1 MKERKDLTK
10 RLQDGK
16 LSRRDFIKLML
27 ATGAS
32 ATAIGGVLASCAP
45 ESAVT
50 AVAPAPTA
58 VPAATEA
65 VAAATETVAKPL
77 SVEGKLTMKL
87 RAAFMPQ
94 GNEILK
100 VIVEDWGAKN
110 NIPVEVD
117 IVSMNDLQTIA
128 ATAAETG
135 AGPDIIEINQGS
147 AHLFAEK
154 LADMSAVCDDLAA
167 RYDGFYT
174 AAEEACKVNGK
185 WLSVPR
191 FFAPHAIS
199 YRTDLFEQVG
209 AKEPPKTWEELYEVG
224 KALKE
229 AGLAPIAFPLGHAVG
244 DGNDFN
250 YSVLWS
256 HGASDVAADGKTVT
270 IDSAETRAALEYM
283 QRLFSVMPADTLSYD
298 DASNNRAFLASAIS
312 ATNNAST
319 IWGAA
324 RNQGTKYKTKD
335 ADGKEVEKNLHEV
348 TGHFVYPEG
357 PAGRITYAEFM
368 SSAVFSYSKNID
380 AAKALLT
387 YLNEREQLTPWVN
400 PNLGFV
406 FPTLKGVEND
416 LLMPWNTT
424 AKLAPFKEYASTSH
438 LPGYPST
445 NFRSGTD
452 AYAKWVVV
460 DMFASVCG
468 GMASIED
475 AIKTAKAL
483 LEDSYKS

>member
-1 MKERKDLTK
+1 MNEQKDLIR
-10 RLQDGK
+10 RLNEGK
-16 LSRRDFIKLML
+16 LSRRDFIKLAL
-27 ATGAS
+27 ATGA
-32 ATAIGGVLASCAP
+32 TASGIASVLAACAP
-45 ESAVT
+45 EPA
-50 AVAPAPTA
+50 APAPTSVPPTA
-58 VPAATEA
+58 VPA
-65 VAAATETVAKPL
+65 VAAIEAAPTEVMAKPL

-154 LADMSAVCDDLAA
+154 LADISDVCDDLGG
-167 RYDGFYT
+167 RYGGWYV
-174 AAEEACKVNGK
+174 AAEEACKVDGK
-185 WLSVPR
+185 WLSIPR

-209 AKEPPKTWEELYEVG
+209 ATKPPETWEELYEVG
-224 KALKE
+224 KALME

-270 IDSAETRAALEYM
+270 IDSPETRAALEYM
-283 QRLFSVMPADTLSYD
+283 QKLFSVMPADTLSYD
-298 DASNNRAFLASAIS
+298 DASNNRAFLAGSIS

-324 RNQGTKYKTKD
+324 RNQGTKVKV
-335 ADGKEVEKNLHEV
+335 GEEEKNLHEL
-348 TGHFVYPEG
+348 TDHFVYPAG
-357 PAGRITYAEFM
+357 PAGRVTYAEFM
-368 SSAVFSYSKNID
+368 SSAVFSFSKNVD

-387 YLNEREQLTPWVN
+387 YLNEREQVTPWTN

-406 FPTLKGVEND
+406 FPPLKGLKDD

-424 AKLAPFKEYASTSH
+424 AKLAPFKDYAETSH

-445 NFRSGTD
+445 NFRGGTD

-460 DMFASVCG
+460 DMFASVAG
-468 GMASIED
+468 GLASIEE
-475 AIKTAKAL
+475 AIATAAAL
-483 LEDSYKS
+483 LADSYK

>member
-1 MKERKDLTK
+1 MSNLKNSNI
-10 RLQDGK
+10 
-16 LSRRDFIKLML
+16 SRRDFIKLAL
-27 ATGAS
+27 TAGVSATGVAN
-32 ATAIGGVLASCAP
+32 VLAGCTPKPTPAP
-45 ESAVT
+45 A
-50 AVAPAPTA
+50 AVA
-58 VPAATEA
+58 TE
-65 VAAATETVAKPL
+65 ETVKKAL

-100 VIVEDWGAKN
+100 VIVQDWGAKN

-154 LADMSAVCDDLAA
+154 LVDVSDICNDLGG
-167 RYDGFYT
+167 RYGGWYT
-174 AAEEACKVNGK
+174 AAEEACNVDGK

-199 YRTDLFEQVG
+199 YRIDLFEQVG
-209 AKEPPKTWEELYEVG
+209 ATKPPETWEELYQVG
-224 KALKE
+224 KALVD

-244 DGNDFN
+244 DGNDFC

-256 HGASDVAADGKTVT
+256 HGASDVAEDGKTVT
-270 IDSAETRAALEYM
+270 IDSPETRAALEYIKK
-283 QRLFSVMPADTLSYD
+283 LASVMPPDTLSYD
-298 DASNNRAFLASAIS
+298 DASNNRSFLAGSIS

-324 RNQGTKYKTKD
+324 RNQGTKIKVGEED
-335 ADGKEVEKNLHEV
+335 KNLHEL
-348 TGHFVYPEG
+348 TDHFVYPAG
-357 PAGRITYAEFM
+357 PAGRVTYAEFM
-368 SSAVFSYSKNID
+368 SSAIFSYSKNVE

-400 PNLGFV
+400 PNLSFV
-406 FPTLKGVEND
+406 FPPLKGLKND
-416 LLMPWNTT
+416 ILMPWNTT
-424 AKLAPFKEYASTSH
+424 PKLAPFKDYADTSH

-445 NFRSGTD
+445 NFRGGTD

-460 DMFASVCG
+460 DMFASVAG
-468 GMASIED
+468 GSATIDE
-475 AIKTAKAL
+475 AIATAAAL
-483 LEDSYKS
+483 LADSYKG

>member
-1 MKERKDLTK
+1 MNEQKDLIR
-10 RLQDGK
+10 RLNEGK
-16 LSRRDFIKLML
+16 LSRRDFIKLAL

-32 ATAIGGVLASCAP
+32 ATGIASVLAACTPQPA
-45 ESAVT
+45 A
-50 AVAPAPTA
+50 APAATA
-58 VPAATEA
+58 VPAATQ
-65 VAAATETVAKPL
+65 VVPAATEAMATEAVVQPL

-100 VIVEDWGAKN
+100 VIIEDWGEKN

-147 AHLFAEK
+147 AYLFAEK
-154 LADMSAVCDDLAA
+154 LADVSDVCDDLGS
-167 RYDGFYT
+167 RYDGWYA
-174 AAEEACKVNGK
+174 AAEEACKVDGK

-199 YRTDLFEQVG
+199 YRTDLFEAVG
-209 AKEPPKTWEELYEVG
+209 ASKPPETWEELYEVG
-224 KALKE
+224 KALMD

-256 HGASDVAADGKTVT
+256 YGASDVAADGKTVA

-298 DASNNRAFLASAIS
+298 DASNNRAFLAGAIS

-324 RNQGTKYKTKD
+324 RNQGTKVKI
-335 ADGKEVEKNLHEV
+335 GEEEKNLHEL
-348 TGHFVYPEG
+348 TDHFVYPSG
-357 PAGRITYAEFM
+357 PTGRVTYAEFM
-368 SSAVFSYSKNID
+368 SSAIFSYSKNID

-406 FPTLKGVEND
+406 FPTLKGVKDD

-424 AKLAPFKEYASTSH
+424 PKLAPFKDYADTSH
-438 LPGYPST
+438 LPGFPST
-445 NFRSGTD
+445 NFRGGTD

-460 DMFASVCG
+460 DMFASVAG
-468 GMASIED
+468 GLATIDE
-475 AIKTAKAL
+475 AIATAAAL
-483 LEDSYKS
+483 LADSYK

>member
-1 MKERKDLTK
+1 MSNSKKM
-10 RLQDGK
+10 
-16 LSRRDFIKLML
+16 SRRDFIKFVTL
-27 ATGAS
+27 TGA
-32 ATAIGGVLASCAP
+32 GGALAACAP
-45 ESAVT
+45 KVLET
-50 AVAPAPTA
+50 ALPPTA
-58 VPAATEA
+58 VPTEA
-65 VAAATETVAKPL
+65 AAATAAPAVVATAAPAKL
-77 SVEGKLTMKL
+77 SVAPGTKLTMKL

-100 VIVEDWGAKN
+100 VIIQDWGAKN
-110 NIPVEVD
+110 EIPVEVD

-154 LADMSAVCDDLAA
+154 LADVSDVCEDLGG
-167 RYDGFYT
+167 RYGGYYVS
-174 AAEEACKVNGK
+174 AEEACKVAGK

-191 FFAPHAIS
+191 FYAPHAIS
-199 YRTDLFEQVG
+199 YRKDLFEQVG
-209 AKEPPKTWEELYEVG
+209 VKTPPTTWEELYQAG
-224 KALKE
+224 KALQD
-229 AGLAPIAFPLGHAVG
+229 AQLAPIAFPLGHAVG

-270 IDSAETRAALEYM
+270 INSPETRAALEFM
-283 QRLFSVMPADTLSYD
+283 QKLFSVMPADTLSYD
-298 DASNNRAFLASAIS
+298 DAANNRAFLAGTIS

-319 IWGAA
+319 IWAAA
-324 RNQGTKYKTKD
+324 RNQGTQVVVGKD
-335 ADGKEVEKNLHEV
+335 ADGKDVKKNLHEL
-348 TGHFVYPEG
+348 TDHFVYPAG
-357 PAGRITYAEFM
+357 PAGQITYAEFM
-368 SSAVFSYSKNID
+368 SSAIFAYSPNVA

-387 YLNEREQLTPWVN
+387 YLNEVAQVEPWAN

-406 FPTLKGVEND
+406 FPPLVGQKDG

-424 AKLAPFKEYASTSH
+424 PKLAPFKGYAATSH

-445 NFRSGTD
+445 NFRSGTE
-452 AYAKWVVV
+452 AYAKWIVV

-468 GMASIED
+468 G
-475 AIKTAKAL
+475 IKTIDEAVVEAETQL
-483 LEDSYKS
+483 KSIYGG

>member
-1 MKERKDLTK
+1 MKERKDLTN
-10 RLQDGK
+10 RLQNGK
-16 LSRRDFIKLML
+16 ISRRDFIKLML

-45 ESAVT
+45 ESAAT
-50 AVAPAPTA
+50 VAPAAATA
-58 VPAATEA
+58 VPVATEA
-65 VAAATETVAKPL
+65 MAAKPL

-100 VIVEDWGAKN
+100 VIVEDWGQKN
-110 NIPVEVD
+110 GIPVEVD
-117 IVSMNDLQTIA
+117 ITSMNDLQTIA

-154 LADMSAVCDDLAA
+154 LADVSDVCNDLGS
-167 RYDGFYT
+167 RYGGYFS
-174 AAEEACKVNGK
+174 AAEEACKVNGA

-199 YRTDLFEQVG
+199 YRTDHFTTVG
-209 AKEPPKTWEELYEVG
+209 ASVPTTWEELYEVG
-224 KALKE
+224 KALVD
-229 AGLAPIAFPLGHAVG
+229 AGLPPVAFPLGHAVG

-270 IDSAETRAALEYM
+270 IDSPETRAALEYM
-283 QRLFSVMPADTLSYD
+283 VKLFSVMPADTLSYD
-298 DASNNRAFLASAIS
+298 DGSNNRAFLGGAIS

-324 RNQGTKYKTKD
+324 RNQSTKVKV
-335 ADGKEVEKNLHEV
+335 GEEEKNLHEL
-348 TGHFVYPEG
+348 TDHFVYPGG
-357 PAGRITYAEFM
+357 PAGRVTYAEFM
-368 SSAVFSYSKNID
+368 SSAVFGYSKNQD

-406 FPTLKGVEND
+406 FPTLQDFKND
-416 LLMPWNTT
+416 ILMPWNTT
-424 AKLAPFKEYASTSH
+424 PKLAPFKDYAETSH
-438 LPGYPST
+438 LPGFPST
-445 NFRSGTD
+445 NFRAGTD

-468 GMASIED
+468 GLASIDE
-475 AIKTAKAL
+475 AIATAKAQ
-483 LEDSYKS
+483 LEESYG

>member
-1 MKERKDLTK
+1 MKEQKNLTN
-10 RLQDGK
+10 RLKEGK
-16 LSRRDFIKLML
+16 ISRRDFIKLML
-27 ATGAS
+27 ATGAT
-32 ATAIGGVLASCAP
+32 ATGIAAGLASCAP
-45 ESAVT
+45 EPVAT
-50 AVAPAPTA
+50 AVATTAATAAP
-58 VPAATEA
+58 VATEA
-65 VAAATETVAKPL
+65 MATEAAAKVLTVD
-77 SVEGKLTMKL
+77 GKLTMKL

-100 VIVEDWGAKN
+100 VIIQDWGAKN

-117 IVSMNDLQTIA
+117 IVSMNDLQTIV

-135 AGPDIIEINQGS
+135 AGPDIIEINQSS
-147 AHLFAEK
+147 AHLFGEK
-154 LADMSAVCDDLAA
+154 LADVSDVCEDLAA

-174 AAEEACKVNGK
+174 SAEEACKVDGK

-191 FFAPHAIS
+191 FYAPHAIS
-199 YRTDLFEQVG
+199 YRKDLFEQVG

-256 HGASDVAADGKTVT
+256 YGASDVAADGKTVT

-298 DASNNRAFLASAIS
+298 DASNNRAFLASSIS

-335 ADGKEVEKNLHEV
+335 AEGKEVEKNLHEV

-357 PAGRITYAEFM
+357 PAGRVTYAEFM
-368 SSAVFSYSKNID
+368 SSAVMGYSKNID

-406 FPTLKGVEND
+406 FPTLKGVKND

-424 AKLAPFKEYASTSH
+424 ANLAPFKDYADTSH

-445 NFRSGTD
+445 NFRAGTD

-468 GMASIED
+468 GLASIDD
-475 AIKTAKAL
+475 AIATAKAL
-483 LEDSYKS
+483 LEESYNS

>member
-1 MKERKDLTK
+1 MNEQQDLIR
-10 RLQDGK
+10 RLNEGK
-16 LSRRDFIKLML
+16 LSRRDFIKLAL

-32 ATAIGGVLASCAP
+32 ATGIASVLASCAP
-45 ESAVT
+45 
-50 AVAPAPTA
+50 APTA
-58 VPAATEA
+58 APATEAAPAATEA
-65 VAAATETVAKPL
+65 AATEAIAKPL

-154 LADMSAVCDDLAA
+154 LTDVSDVCDDLGG
-167 RYDGFYT
+167 RYGGWYA
-174 AAEEACKVNGK
+174 AAEEACKVEGK
-185 WLSVPR
+185 WLSIPR

-199 YRTDLFEQVG
+199 YRTDLFEAVG
-209 AKEPPKTWEELYEVG
+209 ATKPPETWEELYEVG

-229 AGLAPIAFPLGHAVG
+229 AGLAQVAFPLGHAVG

-256 HGASDVAADGKTVT
+256 YGASDVAADGKTVA
-270 IDSAETRAALEYM
+270 IDSAETRAALEFM

-298 DASNNRAFLASAIS
+298 DASNNRAFLAGSIS

-324 RNQGTKYKTKD
+324 RNQGTKVKVGEEDK
-335 ADGKEVEKNLHEV
+335 VLHEL
-348 TGHFVYPEG
+348 TNHFVYPAG
-357 PAGRITYAEFM
+357 PAGRVTYAEFM
-368 SSAVFSYSKNID
+368 SSAIFAYSKNVE

-406 FPTLKGVEND
+406 FPPLKGLKD
-416 LLMPWNTT
+416 DILMPWNTN
-424 AKLAPFKEYASTSH
+424 AKLAPFKEYAETSH

-445 NFRSGTD
+445 NFRGGTD

-460 DMFASVCG
+460 DMFASVAG
-468 GMASIED
+468 GTATIDE
-475 AIKTAKAL
+475 AIATAAAL
-483 LEDSYKS
+483 LADSYK

>member
-1 MKERKDLTK
+1 MDNRK
-10 RLQDGK
+10 K
-16 LSRRDFIKLML
+16 LSRREFLRL
-27 ATGAS
+27 ATLAGGA
-32 ATAIGGVLASCAP
+32 GVLAACGVKETPLPPTAAP
-45 ESAVT
+45 AEAMPAAAKVS
-50 AVAPAPTA
+50 VAPGT
-58 VPAATEA
+58 
-65 VAAATETVAKPL
+65 
-77 SVEGKLTMKL
+77 KLTMKL

-100 VIVEDWGAKN
+100 AIIQDWGAKN
-110 NIPVEVD
+110 NVPLEVD

-154 LADMSAVCDDLAA
+154 LVDVSDVCGDLAG
-167 RYDGFYT
+167 RYGGFYT
-174 AAEEACKVNGK
+174 SAEEACKVGGK

-191 FFAPHAIS
+191 FYAPHAIS
-199 YRTDLFEQVG
+199 YRTDLFEQAG
-209 AKEPPKTWEELYEVG
+209 IKSPPKTWEELYQAG
-224 KALKE
+224 KALQD

-270 IDSAETRAALEYM
+270 INSKETRAALEFM
-283 QRLFSVMPADTLSYD
+283 QKLFSVMPPDVLSYD
-298 DASNNRAFLASAIS
+298 DAANNRAFLSGSIS

-319 IWGAA
+319 IWATA
-324 RNQGTKYKTKD
+324 RNQGTQIVTGKD
-335 ADGKEVEKNLHEV
+335 ADGKEVKKNLHEL
-348 TGHFVYPEG
+348 TDHFVYPAG
-357 PAGRITYAEFM
+357 PAGQVTYAEFM
-368 SSAVFSYSKNID
+368 SSAIFAYSPNAA

-387 YLNEREQLTPWVN
+387 YINEVEQVSPWAN

-406 FPTLKGVEND
+406 FPPLKGQKDN

-424 AKLAPFKEYASTSH
+424 PKLAPFKEYAASSH

-445 NFRSGTD
+445 NFRSGTE
-452 AYAKWVVV
+452 AYAKWIVV
-460 DMFASVCG
+460 DMFANVCG
-468 GMASIED
+468 G
-475 AIKTAKAL
+475 IKTIDEAIAEAEAQL
-483 LEDSYKS
+483 KSIYGG

>member
-1 MKERKDLTK
+1 MKERKDLTR

-16 LSRRDFIKLML
+16 ISRRDFIKLML

-45 ESAVT
+45 E
-50 AVAPAPTA
+50 PTA
-58 VPAATEA
+58 AP
-65 VAAATETVAKPL
+65 VADGMSNAL

-117 IVSMNDLQTIA
+117 ITSMNDLQTIA

-154 LADMSAVCDDLAA
+154 LMDVSDVCNDLGS
-167 RYDGFYT
+167 RFGGFYT
-174 AAEEACKVNGK
+174 AAEEACKVDGK

-191 FFAPHAIS
+191 FFAPHAIA
-199 YRTDLFEQVG
+199 YRTDLFEQIG
-209 AKEPPKTWEELYEVG
+209 AGIPGTWDELYEVG
-224 KALKE
+224 KELMA
-229 AGLAPIAFPLGHAVG
+229 AGLSPVAFPLGHAVG

-270 IDSAETRAALEYM
+270 IDSDETRAALEYM
-283 QRLFSVMPADTLSYD
+283 QKLFSVMPADTLSYD
-298 DASNNRAFLASAIS
+298 DASNNRAFLAGAIS

-319 IWGAA
+319 IWGAS
-324 RNQGTKYKTKD
+324 RNQGTKVKI
-335 ADGKEVEKNLHEV
+335 GEEEKNLHEL
-348 TGHFVYPEG
+348 TDHFAYPAG
-357 PAGRITYAEFM
+357 PAGRVTYAEFM
-368 SSAVFSYSKNID
+368 SSAIFSYSRNGD

-406 FPTLKGVEND
+406 FPPLKGLKD
-416 LLMPWNTT
+416 DILMPWNTT
-424 AKLAPFKEYASTSH
+424 PKLAPFKDYAETSH

-452 AYAKWVVV
+452 AYAKWVIV

-468 GMASIED
+468 GTASIDE
-475 AIKTAKAL
+475 AIATAKAL
-483 LEDSYKS
+483 LEDSYSA

>member
-1 MKERKDLTK
+1 MNKN
-10 RLQDGK
+10 QM
-16 LSRRDFIKLML
+16 SRRDFLKLAAL
-27 ATGAS
+27 TGTSGILVACGVKVTEIPATEV
-32 ATAIGGVLASCAP
+32 ATK
-45 ESAVT
+45 
-50 AVAPAPTA
+50 VATEA
-58 VPAATEA
+58 AATEA
-65 VAAATETVAKPL
+65 AVKPL
-77 SVEGKLTMKL
+77 SVVDKLTMKL

-100 VIVEDWGAKN
+100 VIVQDWGAKN

-117 IVSMNDLQTIA
+117 IVSMNDLQTIV

-154 LADMSAVCDDLAA
+154 LADVSDVCNDLAA
-167 RYDGFYT
+167 RYDGFY
-174 AAEEACKVNGK
+174 ASAEEACKVDGK

-191 FFAPHAIS
+191 FYAPHAIS
-199 YRTDLFEQVG
+199 YRIDLFEQVG
-209 AKEPPKTWEELYEVG
+209 VKEPPKTWEELYEVG
-224 KALKE
+224 KALQE

-270 IDSAETRAALEYM
+270 IDSPETRAAIEYM
-283 QRLFSVMPADTLSYD
+283 QRLFSVMPLETLGYD
-298 DASNNRAFLASAIS
+298 DAANNRAFLASSIS

-319 IWGAA
+319 IWGTA
-324 RNQGTKYKTKD
+324 RNSSTKYKTKD

-357 PAGRITYAEFM
+357 PAGRVTYAEFM
-368 SSAVFSYSKNID
+368 SSAVMGYSKNVD

-387 YLNEREQLTPWVN
+387 YLNEREQVTPWVN

-406 FPTLKGVEND
+406 FPPLKGLKND

-424 AKLAPFKEYASTSH
+424 AKLAPFKDYADTSH

-445 NFRSGTD
+445 NFRGGTD

-468 GMASIED
+468 GLASIDE
-475 AIKTAKAL
+475 AIATAKAL
-483 LEDSYKS
+483 LEESYNA

>member
-1 MKERKDLTK
+1 MKERKDLTN
-10 RLQDGK
+10 RLQNGK
-16 LSRRDFIKLML
+16 ISRRDFIKLML

-45 ESAVT
+45 EPAAT
-50 AVAPAPTA
+50 AAVATSAPAATA

-65 VAAATETVAKPL
+65 MTKTL

-100 VIVEDWGAKN
+100 VIVEDWGQKN

-117 IVSMNDLQTIA
+117 ITSMNDLQTIA

-154 LADMSAVCDDLAA
+154 LADVSDVCDDLGS
-167 RYDGFYT
+167 RYGGFYT
-174 AAEEACKVNGK
+174 AAEEACKVNGA

-199 YRTDLFEQVG
+199 YRTDHFATIG
-209 AKEPPKTWEELYEVG
+209 ASVPNTWEELYEVG
-224 KALKE
+224 KALVD
-229 AGLAPIAFPLGHAVG
+229 AGLPPIAFPLGHAVG

-256 HGASDVAADGKTVT
+256 HGASDVAADGKTVN
-270 IDSAETRAALEYM
+270 IDSAETRAAIEYM

-298 DASNNRAFLASAIS
+298 DAANNRAFLASAIS

-324 RNQGTKYKTKD
+324 RNQSTKYKTKD
-335 ADGKEVEKNLHEV
+335 AEGKEVEKNLHEV
-348 TGHFVYPEG
+348 TDHFVYPEG
-357 PAGRITYAEFM
+357 PAGRVTYAEFM
-368 SSAVFSYSKNID
+368 SSAVFSYSKNVD

-406 FPTLKGVEND
+406 FPTLKGVKDD

-424 AKLAPFKEYASTSH
+424 AKLAPFKDYAETSH
-438 LPGYPST
+438 LPGFPST

-468 GMASIED
+468 GLASVDD
-475 AIKTAKAL
+475 AIATAKAL
-483 LEDSYKS
+483 LEESYKA

>member
-1 MKERKDLTK
+1 MSNKI
-10 RLQDGK
+10 
-16 LSRRDFIKLML
+16 SRRDFLRI
-27 ATGAS
+27 TGVAAGAAALS
-32 ATAIGGVLASCAP
+32 ACQPTPTP
-45 ESAVT
+45 EPSPIVT
-50 AVAPAPTA
+50 EAAAPAAPA
-58 VPAATEA
+58 VVDFSGT
-65 VAAATETVAKPL
+65 KL
-77 SVEGKLTMKL
+77 SMKL

-100 VIVEDWGAKN
+100 AIVEDWGAKN
-110 NIPVEVD
+110 NVAVEVD

-154 LADMSAVCDDLAA
+154 LVDVSDVCGDLGG
-167 RYDGFYT
+167 RYGGWYT
-174 AAEEACKVNGK
+174 AAEEACKVDGK

-191 FFAPHAIS
+191 FFAPHAIA
-199 YRTDLFEQVG
+199 YRTDLFEAVG
-209 AKEPPKTWEELYEVG
+209 ATQPPETWEELYSVG
-224 KALKE
+224 QALMD

-256 HGASDVAADGKTVT
+256 HGASDVTADGKTVA

-283 QRLFSVMPADTLSYD
+283 KKLFTVMPADTLSYD
-298 DASNNRAFLASAIS
+298 DASNNRAFLAGSIS

-319 IWGAA
+319 IWGTA
-324 RNQGTKYKTKD
+324 RNQGTKIKIGD
-335 ADGKEVEKNLHEV
+335 EDKNLHEL
-348 TGHFVYPEG
+348 TDHFIY
-357 PAGRITYAEFM
+357 PAGPSGRVTYAEFM
-368 SSAVFSYSKNID
+368 SSAIFSYSKSMD

-406 FPTLKGVEND
+406 FPPLKGLKDD

-424 AKLAPFKEYASTSH
+424 EKLAPFKDYAETSH

-445 NFRSGTD
+445 NFRGGTD
-452 AYAKWVVV
+452 SYAKWVVV
-460 DMFASVCG
+460 DMFASVAG
-468 GMASIED
+468 GAASIDE
-475 AIKTAKAL
+475 AIKTAADL
-483 LEDSYKS
+483 LKDSYSSL